1 MTPSDTAPG
10 AAAARPR
17 RGRPQG
23 DIKARVIEAAVDLF
37 AAQGYDATSVQ
48 QIVVAAG
55 TTKGGFYHHFAA
67 KEELLYAMYHEN
79 IAEQLADL
87 QRILALG
94 EDPEATLRAVVD
106 SIVCKTVATM
116 KAGAVF
122 TQEVARMDPQ
132 RYRQLQVD
140 WRQYQDSVRELIR
153 SAQESGR
160 FALTASPQVVSWAI
174 FGVTNSLHTWFRE
187 DGPKTGHDIAVE
199 LADLLMAGL
208 TPHERPGGTAQ
219 RA

>member
-1 MTPSDTAPG
+1 MTPSD
-10 AAAARPR
+10 AAAPARPR
-17 RGRPQG
+17 RGRPPQG
-23 DIKARVIEAAVDLF
+23 DIRGRIIETAVDLF

-48 QIVVAAG
+48 QIVTAAG

-79 IAEQLADL
+79 IADQLADL

-94 EDPEATLRAVVD
+94 GDPEAVLRAVVD
-106 SIVCKTVATM
+106 SIVSKTAATM

-132 RYRQLQVD
+132 RYRQLQAD

-160 FALTASPQVVSWAI
+160 FAPTASPQVVSWAI

-208 TPHERPGGTAQ
+208 TPKETP
-219 RA
+219 